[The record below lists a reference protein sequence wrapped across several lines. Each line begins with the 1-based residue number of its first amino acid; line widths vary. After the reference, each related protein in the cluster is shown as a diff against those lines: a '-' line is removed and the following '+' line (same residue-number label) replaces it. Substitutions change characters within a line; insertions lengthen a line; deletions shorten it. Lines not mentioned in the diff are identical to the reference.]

1 LAPIKPGLLPFLI
14 GSAFKTVAYNRNLQL
29 KLQAI
34 FRIDITVVENFVS
47 DSYDEPRLNQHLIQ
61 HFQAGIHTASSLFKS
76 PVSPMKQNISQHPKQ
91 DSKTG
96 TLGTF
101 AGVFTPSILTILGII
116 LFLRLGF
123 VVGNAGLAYALIIL
137 VLANGIS
144 VLTTFSLS
152 AIATNLKVK
161 GGGDYYLISRT
172 LGLEFGGAIGIV
184 LFLAQSISIAF
195 YCIGFGEVLARMLA
209 LQGAY
214 YTQIIAAAAVG
225 FLFIFAWLGADWATR
240 FQYVVMAILAAAL
253 LSFFIGG
260 IAKWDNA
267 LLVRNWTVPETGL
280 AFWVIF
286 AIFFPAVTG
295 FTQGVSMS
303 GDLKDAGKSLPQG
316 TFIAVGVSIV
326 VYFFAAIV
334 FAASLPAETL
344 MGEYGSMKRVS
355 AVAFLISA
363 GVIAA
368 TLSSAMASFLGAPR
382 ILQSLSAD
390 RVFPFLLP
398 FAKGSGTSQ
407 NPRRGVLLS
416 AGIAFATIGLG
427 KLNIIAPVVSMFF
440 LISYGLL
447 NYATYFEARA
457 DSPSFRPRFHWYDK
471 RLSLAG
477 ALACLIVMLAINI
490 PAGLIAMA
498 ILFGI
503 YQYLKRTSGPARW
516 ADSRRSYYLQRI
528 RANLLAAAQEPEH
541 PRDWRPQ
548 LLVFSDDPHRRQRLL
563 QFAEWLEGDTGFATV
578 VRILEGEGPQ
588 MLKMREEA
596 ENELRKDIAES
607 ASEAFPLVIA
617 APSLIQGIHTLVQAY
632 GIGPLKVN
640 TILLNWFENVHTQN
654 RGIREI
660 LYGRRIKTA
669 FRLGCNIIV
678 LNAAENEWNKLK
690 NIPSEKRR
698 IDVWWW
704 DDASSHL
711 MLLLAYLTTRNKDW
725 QAAKIRILA
734 PSVDHPTEENTA
746 DFRHKL
752 EDARIEAEPEM
763 VFNAKMSNVVAYSKD
778 ASIVFLPFRLK
789 GNQPLDPFDD
799 PVEAILS
806 DLPITALVLA
816 SEDIELEAEPEEGK
830 AGEIAAALDAL
841 KDAEKRVQEA
851 QKDSEAA
858 RKTVIAAKEKL
869 LEQTQAQAANSKKTA
884 SEIDAL
890 QAAYKETE
898 EQAEKAARRL
908 AKARAKAEAASEV
921 VEDLGVKPSKSN
933 TEADSGSDSKS
944 K

>member
-1 LAPIKPGLLPFLI
+1 MQKNNHKK
-14 GSAFKTVAYNRNLQL
+14 SNLE
-29 KLQAI
+29 I
-34 FRIDITVVENFVS
+34 
-47 DSYDEPRLNQHLIQ
+47 
-61 HFQAGIHTASSLFKS
+61 SS
-76 PVSPMKQNISQHPKQ
+76 
-91 DSKTG
+91 G
-96 TLGTF
+96 RLGTF

-116 LFLRLGF
+116 LFLRLGY
-123 VVGNAGLAYALIIL
+123 VVGNAGLAHALIIL
-137 VLANGIS
+137 ALANGIS

-172 LGLEFGGAIGIV
+172 LGLEFGGAIGVV
-184 LFLAQSISIAF
+184 LFLAQSVSIAF
-195 YCIGFGEVLARMLA
+195 YCIGFGEVLARTLA

-260 IAKWDNA
+260 ISKWDNA
-267 LLVRNWTVPETGL
+267 LLVRNWTAPESGL
-280 AFWVIF
+280 GFWVIF

-326 VYFFAAIV
+326 VYFLAATIFAA
-334 FAASLPAETL
+334 ALPVETL
-344 MGEYGSMKRVS
+344 MSEYGSMKRVS
-355 AVAFLISA
+355 AAAFLIRA

-382 ILQSLSAD
+382 ILQSLSGD
-390 RVFPFLLP
+390 RIFPFLLP
-398 FAKGSGTSQ
+398 FAKGSGTAQ
-407 NPRRGVLLS
+407 NPRRAVLLS

-457 DSPSFRPRFHWYDK
+457 DSPSFRPRFRWYDK

-477 ALACLIVMLAINI
+477 ALACLVVMLAINI
-490 PAGLIAMA
+490 TAGLMAMA

-503 YQYLKRTSGPARW
+503 YHYLKRTSRPARW
-516 ADSRRSYYLQRI
+516 ADSRRSYHLQQI
-528 RANLLAAAQEPEH
+528 RANLLAAAEEPEH

-548 LLVFSDDPHRRQRLL
+548 LLVFSDDPPRRRHLL
-563 QFAEWLEGDTGFATV
+563 QFAEWLEGDTGFVTV
-578 VRILEGEGPQ
+578 VRILEGEGA
-588 MLKMREEA
+588 KMIKLREEA
-596 ENELRKDIAES
+596 ENELREDIAGS

-617 APSLIQGIHTLVQAY
+617 IPSLIQGINTLVQAY
-632 GIGPLKVN
+632 GIGPLKAN
-640 TILLNWFENVHTQN
+640 TILLNWFEREPNKN
-654 RGIREI
+654 LGIREI
-660 LYGRRIKTA
+660 LYGRQIKTA

-678 LNAAENEWNKLK
+678 LNAAENEWNKLVK
-690 NIPSEKRR
+690 VPSEKRR

-725 QAAKIRILA
+725 QAAKIRVLA
-734 PSVDHPTEENTA
+734 PSADHPTEESIA
-746 DFRHKL
+746 DLGRKL
-752 EDARIEAEPEM
+752 EEARIEAESEL
-763 VFNAKMSNVVAYSKD
+763 VFNAKMSNIIAYSKD
-778 ASIVFLPFRLK
+778 ACLVFLPFRLK
-789 GNQPLDPFDD
+789 GNQPLDPFDN
-799 PVEAILS
+799 PVETILS
-806 DLPITALVLA
+806 GLPITALVLA

-830 AGEIAAALDAL
+830 AAEIAAALDAL
-841 KDAEKRVQEA
+841 TDAEKKVQEA
-851 QKDSEAA
+851 QKDTEAA
-858 RKTVIAAKEKL
+858 QKTAITASEKL
-869 LEQTQAQAANSKKTA
+869 LEQIKAEAANSDKVE
-884 SEIDAL
+884 SEIDGL
-890 QAAYKETE
+890 QAAYKEAE
-898 EQAEKAARRL
+898 KQAEKAARRF
-908 AKARAKAEAASEV
+908 AKARAKAETASRV
-921 VEDLGVKPSKSN
+921 VEDLGVKPSKSD
-933 TEADSGSDSKS
+933 TEADGGSD
-944 K
+944 

>member
-1 LAPIKPGLLPFLI
+1 MIFDMEKNNN
-14 GSAFKTVAYNRNLQL
+14 KKL
-29 KLQAI
+29 KI
-34 FRIDITVVENFVS
+34 ETRGGN
-47 DSYDEPRLNQHLIQ
+47 
-61 HFQAGIHTASSLFKS
+61 
-76 PVSPMKQNISQHPKQ
+76 
-91 DSKTG
+91 
-96 TLGTF
+96 LGTF

-116 LFLRLGF
+116 LFLRLGY
-123 VVGNAGLAYALIIL
+123 VVGNAGLANALIIL
-137 VLANGIS
+137 ALANGIS

-195 YCIGFGEVLARMLA
+195 YCIGFGEVLARTMA

-214 YTQIIAAAAVG
+214 YTQIIAVAAVG

-253 LSFFIGG
+253 LSFFVGG
-260 IAKWDNA
+260 IAKWDSA
-267 LLVRNWTVPETGL
+267 LLVRNWTGPETGL
-280 AFWVIF
+280 GFWVIF

-326 VYFFAAIV
+326 VYFLAAIV
-334 FAASLPAETL
+334 FAATLPAETL
-344 MGEYGSMKRVS
+344 MSEYGSMKRVS

-382 ILQSLSAD
+382 ILQSLSGD
-390 RVFPFLLP
+390 RIFPFLLP
-398 FAKGSGTSQ
+398 FAKGSGTTQ

-457 DSPSFRPRFHWYDK
+457 DSPSFRPRFRLYDK

-477 ALACLIVMLAINI
+477 ALACLAVMLAINVA
-490 PAGLIAMA
+490 AGVVAMA

-503 YQYLKRTSGPARW
+503 YHYLKRTSGPARW

-528 RANLLAAAQEPEH
+528 RANLLAASQEPEH

-563 QFAEWLEGDTGFATV
+563 QFAEWLEGDTGFSTI

-588 MLKMREEA
+588 MLKLREEA
-596 ENELRKDIAES
+596 ENELRKDIVAS

-640 TILLNWFENVHTQN
+640 TILLNWFEHEPTTN

-660 LYGRRIKTA
+660 LYGQRIKTA

-678 LNAAENEWNKLK
+678 LKANAEAWERLK
-690 NIPSEKRR
+690 TVPAQERR

-725 QAAKIRILA
+725 QAAKIHILA
-734 PSVDHPTEENTA
+734 PSADHPTEESMA
-746 DFRHKL
+746 DFRHQL
-752 EDARIEAEPEM
+752 EDARIEAEPEII
-763 VFNAKMSNVVAYSKD
+763 FNAKMSNVVAYSKD

-789 GNQPLDPFDD
+789 GNQPLDPFGN
-799 PVEAILS
+799 PVEPILS
-806 DLPITALVLA
+806 GLPITALVLA

-830 AGEIAAALDAL
+830 AAEIAAALDAL
-841 KDAEKRVQEA
+841 TDAEKRVQETQKDMEAA
-851 QKDSEAA
+851 QKTAI
-858 RKTVIAAKEKL
+858 VAKEKL
-869 LEQTQAQAANSKKTA
+869 LEQIKADAANSEKVE

-890 QAAYKETE
+890 QAAYQEAEK
-898 EQAEKAARRL
+898 QAEKAARRF
-908 AKARAKAEAASEV
+908 AKARAKTEAASKV
-921 VEDLGVKPSKSN
+921 VEDLGIKPSKSD
-933 TEADSGSDSKS
+933 TEADGGSDYKN